1 MKNKE
6 KNLQNIW
13 RSGKLNKKVLLIE
26 DDLQMQ
32 KFITEY
38 LKDYGFE
45 CTAFSH
51 PKDAIE
57 NFKHEENYEIIIL
70 DLMLPDMDGFDLF
83 KKLKSIRNVPII
95 ISSAR
100 GDIGNKIHGFELGA
114 DDYLAKPYEPRELV
128 LRIEHILKKS
138 FNKTIKIND
147 FIIDKENRTV
157 LLDDFPIDF
166 TKIEF
171 EIFVF
176 LSENLNKISSREQI
190 LNATSLDINT
200 KNRTIDMHISNIRY
214 KIGDDSKNP
223 KYIKSVWGIGYK
235 FVG

>member
-6 KNLQNIW
+6 KSFQNIY
-13 RSGKLNKKVLLIE
+13 RSGKLSKKVLLIE

-32 KFITEY
+32 KFIVEY
-38 LKDYGFE
+38 LKDY
-45 CTAFSH
+45 AFDCIAFDQ
-51 PKDAIE
+51 PKDALEEFKKE
-57 NFKHEENYEIIIL
+57 NDYCIIIL
-70 DLMLPDMDGFDLF
+70 DLMLPEMDGFDLF
-83 KKLKSIRNVPII
+83 KKLKKIRDIPII

-128 LRIEHILKKS
+128 LRIEHILKKNS
-138 FNKTIKIND
+138 SNKITLGD
-147 FIIDKENRTV
+147 FEIDKDNRAV
-157 LLDDFPIDF
+157 ILDGYQIDF

-171 EIFVF
+171 EIFIF
-176 LSENLNKISSREQI
+176 LINNLNKISSREQI

-235 FVG
+235 FVD